1 MYKVMIIDDEEMVRW
16 GIRDLLDW
24 EAEGFTVCEDGRD
37 GKEGL
42 QKLLE
47 NKPDL
52 ALVDIKMPGMNGID
66 LIREA
71 RSAGFEGHF
80 IILTG
85 YAEFEFARTAITL
98 GVKNY
103 LLKPIDEEEL
113 AGSVG
118 AVREELDKREGER
131 HFHLANAGIAREEL
145 FRKILLQTAD
155 REALE
160 LQLAQYG
167 IFFGE
172 ESLCAAI
179 LTDREFLKGKGE
191 GEFAGRVE
199 AFLEDDTLYAQ
210 KVMMENQTVLIGRGV
225 DYREWAKRLSARNGR
240 LAKRN
245 GQKLLIAVGHT
256 VNRWYDLCFS
266 YEFARFLLEQ
276 EFLFGQYDVLT
287 IATIEEQQKRAEN
300 PSTGQILML
309 IEVGDLEGIQDCVE
323 RFRVYC
329 IKKLM
334 KEMDIKIQI
343 LYNLMLIRGSLE
355 KKYGQMG
362 ERTGALMEEMNR
374 TEELEQ
380 LTKLYCSILQD
391 MCRQI
396 GSDGSGTVIKRMYYY
411 MEKNYDQDLKLES
424 FARMF
429 NYNSNYLG
437 KIFRKEI
444 GDSFNNILDTI
455 RIANAK
461 RLLLETDL
469 KVYQISEMVGYNN
482 IDYFYLK
489 FKKYVGIS
497 PKEYKKEVERA

>member
-1 MYKVMIIDDEEMVRW
+1 MRGSMYKVMIIDDEEMVRW

-24 EAEGFTVCEDGRD
+24 EAGGFTVCEDGRD

-42 QKLLE
+42 QKLLK
-47 NKPDL
+47 NMPDL

-71 RSAGFEGHF
+71 RKAGFEGHF

-85 YAEFEFARTAITL
+85 YAEFEFARSAISL

-113 AGSVG
+113 AGSVKT
-118 AVREELDKREGER
+118 VRAELDKREGER
-131 HFHLANAGIAREEL
+131 HFHSANADIAREEV
-145 FRKILLQTAD
+145 FRKILLQAAD

-160 LQLAQYG
+160 SQLAQHD
-167 IFFGE
+167 ISFGE
-172 ESLCAAI
+172 ESLCAAV

-199 AFLEDDTLYAQ
+199 AFLRDDSLYAQ
-210 KVMMENQTVLIGRGV
+210 KVMMENQTVLIGRSV
-225 DYREWAKRLSARNGR
+225 DYREWAQKLSARNER
-240 LAKRN
+240 IAKRN
-245 GQKLLIAVGHT
+245 QNKLLIAVGHT

-287 IATIEEQQKRAEN
+287 IATIAEEQKRAEN
-300 PSTGQILML
+300 PSADQFQML
-309 IEVGDLEGIQDCVE
+309 IEVGDLEGIEECVE

-343 LYNLMLIRGSLE
+343 LYNLMVIRSGIE
-355 KKYGQMG
+355 KKYGQLG
-362 ERTGALMEEMNR
+362 GRTAELMEKMNR
-374 TEELEQ
+374 VEELEQ
-380 LTKLYCSILQD
+380 LTGLYCSILQD

-411 MEKNYDQDLKLES
+411 MEKNYGQDLKLEN
-424 FARMF
+424 FAKMF
-429 NYNSNYLG
+429 N
-437 KIFRKEI
+437 
-444 GDSFNNILDTI
+444 
-455 RIANAK
+455 
-461 RLLLETDL
+461 
-469 KVYQISEMVGYNN
+469 
-482 IDYFYLK
+482 
-489 FKKYVGIS
+489 
-497 PKEYKKEVERA
+497 